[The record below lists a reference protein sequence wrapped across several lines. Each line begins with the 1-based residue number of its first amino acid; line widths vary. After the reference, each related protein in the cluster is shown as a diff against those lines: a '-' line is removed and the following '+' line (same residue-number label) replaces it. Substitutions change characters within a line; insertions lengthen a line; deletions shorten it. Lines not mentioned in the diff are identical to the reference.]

1 MKAGEIKAAAEK
13 ELFVGKKIKV
23 FNFAKDKNGAV
34 VLKAKRT
41 GTVTGMY
48 PHIFTAVM
56 SGGYTESFRYS
67 QLFEKEGEMVK
78 T

>member
-13 ELFVGKKIKV
+13 KLFVGKKIKV

-34 VLKAKRT
+34 VLRKTRT
-41 GTVTGMY
+41 GTVTGIY
-48 PHIFTAVM
+48 PYIFTAIFK
-56 SGGYTESFRYS
+56 GGYTESFRYN
-67 QLFEKEGEMVK
+67 QLFEKSGEVVK